1 MTGLV
6 TMRSVHNAVSDV
18 LSELGMT
25 NVVEET
31 VRHDDEN
38 PGRWLVT
45 FTSRPGSLMLSLLE
59 VEILENDGNPAACV
73 LSTINVLRHKVT
85 LIMDLLMERLWEP
98 KSSQPSE
105 QSPPGAE
112 QRG

>member
-1 MTGLV
+1 MDLTV
-6 TMRSVHNAVSDV
+6 KMPRSVHNAVSDV

-25 NVVEET
+25 NTVEET
-31 VRHDDEN
+31 IEQDVQN

-45 FTSRPGSLMLSLLE
+45 FTSRPGSLTVSMLE
-59 VEILENDGNPAACV
+59 VEVLENNGNPAACV
-73 LSTINVLRHKVT
+73 LSSVNVLRHKLT

-98 KSSQPSE
+98 RSSQPSE

-112 QRG
+112 